1 MKKKRRLQRSDR
13 IWAGA
18 ALLLVLLQFW
28 WLPGEDGSA
37 ADSYSTTVDGKL
49 ALYRLA
55 SRLFPRVER
64 EAQRM
69 LPEENCVLL
78 VLGPDVYPTKQQQTE
93 LAGWVRG
100 GGCLVFA
107 PNLRQP
113 HLELREL
120 GISIGA
126 FQGAVSDDGSAL
138 AVEATEDLG
147 QLRKLNE
154 AQKQAQQRSTPSVSP
169 PVPALGAEQ
178 LDRSA
183 DIRSVPVSV
192 NNELSGGAVTFRTRS
207 SVNAPSGLKS
217 QSLVTAAVFG
227 DQVLEVQVGYGR
239 VLVCAS
245 PDLFSNRTLLDTA
258 AQRLAVR
265 LLERARMRIPNDG
278 QEYWQ
283 PEFNTNRIELSEYFN
298 AADSYRSTGVLLSPA
313 MRIGTLQLLLVAI
326 LSIWLAFHRFG
337 PTLAAQVA
345 PRRSLTESAEAI
357 GNLQYRLP
365 DGGPLVG
372 SYLGY
377 LQGLLRKRFGA
388 QLRLDDAAALARR
401 TGLDV
406 DLIRT
411 ELGRAMKL
419 AGQPR
424 TTIAAAASMVRW
436 LCRLQSRL

>member
-1 MKKKRRLQRSDR
+1 MKKKRGLQRSDR

-55 SRLFPRVER
+55 ARLFPRVER

-78 VLGPDVYPTKQQQTE
+78 VLGPDVYPTKSQQSE
-93 LAGWVRG
+93 LARWVQG

-107 PNLRQP
+107 PNLREP
-113 HLELREL
+113 YVELPEL
-120 GISIGA
+120 GISSGQ
-126 FQGAVSDDGSAL
+126 FSGAVSGDGSAST
-138 AVEATEDLG
+138 VATTGELEPL
-147 QLRKLNE
+147 QELRE
-154 AQKQAQQRSTPSVSP
+154 VQQRAQERSTPAVAP
-169 PVPALGAEQ
+169 PTPALGAEQ
-178 LDRSA
+178 LDEQA
-183 DIRSVPVSV
+183 EIKTVEVSV
-192 NNELSGGAVTFRTRS
+192 SNDMSGGPVTFRTRS
-207 SVNAPSGLKS
+207 SLKTPPALVS
-217 QSLVTAAVFG
+217 QPLVSVSTVG
-227 DQVLEVQVGYGR
+227 DQVLEVQLGYGR

-245 PDLFSNRTLLDTA
+245 PDLFSNRTLLDKA
-258 AQRLAVR
+258 GQRLAVR
-265 LLERARMRIPNDG
+265 LLERARRPLAYDRAA
-278 QEYWQ
+278 YWQ
-283 PEFNTNRIELSEYFN
+283 PPFNGSRIVVSEYFN

-313 MRIGTLQLLLVAI
+313 MRIGTLQLLLVAV

-337 PTLAAQVA
+337 PTLAAEVA

-357 GNLQYRLP
+357 GSLQYRLP

-388 QLRLDDAAALARR
+388 QVRLDDAAALARR
-401 TGLDV
+401 TGLDEEQ
-406 DLIRT
+406 IRSQVS
-411 ELGRAMKL
+411 RAIRL

-424 TTIAAAASMVRW
+424 TTIAAAAAMVRW

>member
-1 MKKKRRLQRSDR
+1 M
-13 IWAGA
+13 
-18 ALLLVLLQFW
+18 LLVLLQFW

-55 SRLFPRVER
+55 TRLFPCVER

-78 VLGPDVYPTKQQQTE
+78 VLGPDVYPTMQQQLE
-93 LAGWVRG
+93 LAAWVRG

-113 HLELREL
+113 QLELPEL

-126 FQGAVSDDGSAL
+126 FQGVVNSEGGQSAVTETESGGAL
-138 AVEATEDLG
+138 RSLS
-147 QLRKLNE
+147 E
-154 AQKQAQQRSTPSVSP
+154 AQKQAQQRSTPTVSP
-169 PVPALGAEQ
+169 PVQSPGAEQ
-178 LDRSA
+178 LDEMA
-183 DIRSVPVSV
+183 EVKVVEVSV
-192 NNELSGGAVTFRTRS
+192 NNELTGGTVTFRTPS
-207 SVNAPSGLKS
+207 SVSVPSGLKS
-217 QSLVTAAVFG
+217 KPLVSAWTPG

-245 PDLFSNRTLLDTA
+245 PDVFSNRTLLDKA
-258 AQRLAVR
+258 GQRLAVR
-265 LLERARMRIPNDG
+265 LLERARTRVPNDG
-278 QEYWQ
+278 LELWQ
-283 PEFNTNRIELSEYFN
+283 PMFNSDRIELSEYFN

-313 MRIGTLQLLLVAI
+313 MRIGTLQLLLVAV

-337 PTLAAQVA
+337 PTLVVQVA

-388 QLRLDDAAALARR
+388 QVRLDDAAALARR
-401 TGLDV
+401 TGLEEDV
-406 DLIRT
+406 IRA
-411 ELGRAMKL
+411 ELQRAIKL

-424 TTIAAAASMVRW
+424 TTIAVAAATVRW